1 MQQGGAKDVSAARAE
16 DRTWSATP
24 LGPRDA
30 WPSTLR
36 NAVDLISASRFPMF
50 ILWGPERRLIYNGG
64 YVPILGAH
72 HPAAMGA
79 DFLDVWPEVRET
91 IAPIIADAYAGRSS
105 LFADLP
111 VALHRAGG
119 LEQTWFTFSYSP
131 IRDEAGAIGG
141 VLCVCVE
148 TTETMRARERQSFL
162 IELEARLRALADPIA
177 IIAAAQEALG
187 THFRVSRV
195 GYGTVDDSERYFTT
209 AHNWTDG
216 SVPHHN
222 GTHDLAAFGEAV
234 FGAIRR
240 GDSLRVDDAE
250 SDARADDPVAAA
262 AFAALEIRAA
272 LTVSLIKQERLV
284 AVLYLHDRRPRRWSD
299 DDLRL
304 CEEVAERTWSAV
316 ERAQA
321 EAEVRAHAER
331 QSFLLALGDR
341 LRGLAGAD
349 AIKAAAAEALGR
361 ALGVP
366 RVGYGEIDAA
376 GQRVVVERDWTDGT
390 MASLAGESRDL
401 DVFGPAIIARLRA
414 GQTLRLD
421 DIAGDPLSAPYAD
434 GYASIGTRAL
444 LVVPLIK
451 AGRFTAILYLH
462 AAEPRRWRDEE
473 ALLAGSVAERTWAS
487 VEKARAEAA
496 LHRLNATLEA
506 EVAARTMERDRMWR
520 LSRDIF
526 LVIGADAR
534 IEAVNPAVRRLGYRA
549 EDLLGQDFAAFLHPD
564 DVAPARTAAAAAL
577 SGTVADVETRLRG
590 AGGGWHWI
598 AWTGA
603 IDGGKIHCVGRDVTA
618 EKARQAELAQ
628 VHEALRQSQ
637 KLEAMGQLT
646 GGVAHDFNNLLT
658 PIIGSLDLLQRRG
671 IGTDR
676 EARLIGGALQSADRA
691 KTLVQRLLAFARRQP
706 LQPRSIDVGALIDG
720 MRDLIA
726 STIGPRIRLD
736 IGFADDLPPA
746 LADPNQLEM
755 ALLNLSVNARDAM
768 PDGGTLSLFVE
779 AEPVGAGHRSALAPG
794 TYLHLCV
801 ADTGTGMDAETAR
814 RAIEPFFSTKG
825 VGQGTGLGLSMVHG
839 LASQLGGALTIDSA
853 PGEGTRIGIWLPAS
867 AAEAEAPL
875 GEATPAAMPSAS
887 GTVLLVDD
895 EEAVRATT
903 ADMLADLG
911 FAVIEAGSAEAA
923 LARLRAG
930 ADVDLLVSDHLMPG
944 MTGTVLVREA
954 RALRPDL
961 PVLIISGY
969 AEAEG
974 IAPDVPRLTKPFRQ
988 ADLAAAI
995 AESRAKA

>member
-1 MQQGGAKDVSAARAE
+1 MQGAGAE
-16 DRTWSATP
+16 DISPAQAADDAAGTP
-24 LGPRDA
+24 LGAREA
-30 WPSTLR
+30 WPATLR

-50 ILWGPERRLIYNGG
+50 ILWGPERRLIYNRG
-64 YVPILGAH
+64 YQPILGAR

-79 DFLDVWPEVRET
+79 DFLDIWPEVRST
-91 IAPIIADAYAGRSS
+91 IAPIIADAFAGRSS

-111 VALHRAGG
+111 VVLHRDGG
-119 LEQTWFTFSYSP
+119 PEQTWFTFSYSP
-131 IRDEAGAIGG
+131 IRDDDGAIAG

-148 TTETMRARERQSFL
+148 TTEEMRARRRQGFL
-162 IELEARLRALADPIA
+162 IALETQLRALADPIA
-177 IIAAAQEALG
+177 IIAAAQSALG
-187 THFRVSRV
+187 THFGVSRV
-195 GYGTVDDSERYFTT
+195 GYGTVDESERFFTT
-209 AHNWTDG
+209 DRNWTDG

-240 GDSLRVDDAE
+240 GESLRVDDAE
-250 SDARADDPVAAA
+250 RDTRAEDPAAAA

-272 LTVSLIKQERLV
+272 LTVSLIKQDRLV
-284 AVLYLHDRRPRRWSD
+284 AVLYLHDRTPRHWSD

-304 CEEVAERTWSAV
+304 AEEVAERTWSAV

-321 EAEVRAHAER
+321 EAALRAQAER

-341 LRGLAGAD
+341 LRGIAD
-349 AIKAAAAEALGR
+349 AEAIKAAAAEALGR
-361 ALGVP
+361 TLGVP

-376 GQRVVVERDWTDGT
+376 GQRVTVERDWTDGT
-390 MASLAGESRDL
+390 MASLAGETRNL
-401 DVFGPAIIARLRA
+401 DVFGPAIIARLRT
-414 GQTLRLD
+414 GEILRLD
-421 DIAGDPLSAPYAD
+421 DIAADPLSAPYAA

-462 AAEPRRWRDEE
+462 AAAPRAWRDEE
-473 ALLAGSVAERTWAS
+473 SLLAAEVAERTWAS

-506 EVAARTMERDRMWR
+506 EVAARTLERDRMWR

-526 LVIGADAR
+526 LVIGGDAR

-603 IDGGKIHCVGRDVTA
+603 TDGGKIHCVGRDVTA

-671 IGTDR
+671 IGNAR

-706 LQPRSIDVGALIDG
+706 LQPRSVDIGVLVDG

-768 PDGGTLSLFVE
+768 PDGGTLSLRVD
-779 AEPVGAGHRSALAPG
+779 AEQVRRGHLSDLCPG
-794 TYLHLCV
+794 PYLHLCI
-801 ADTGTGMDAETAR
+801 ADTGTGMDADTAK

-867 AAEAEAPL
+867 TSAAEAPVDTAV
-875 GEATPAAMPSAS
+875 PADVPSAS

-911 FAVIEAGSAEAA
+911 FTVIETDSAEAA
-923 LARLRAG
+923 LARLEAG
-930 ADVDLLVSDHLMPG
+930 AAIDLLVSDHLMPG
-944 MTGTVLVREA
+944 MTGTALVREA
-954 RALRPDL
+954 RQLRPGL

-974 IAPDVPRLTKPFRQ
+974 VAPELPRLTKPFRQ
-988 ADLAAAI
+988 SDLAAAI
-995 AESRAKA
+995 AESRRNG